1 MSAVIEVHH
10 LHKKYGDIVAVD
22 DVSFTVEEG
31 EIFGIV
37 GPEGAGKTTALE
49 CIKGLRNRDRGEI
62 RVLGRDPH
70 TQRAEITRRLDEQL
84 RSSRGADDRTRIA
97 EALSLYSSF
106 YRDPA
111 DWRRIMGCLGLT
123 DKTGPVSQ
131 EERLSVALTRAGN
144 PQVAVFDELT
154 TGLDPQDRNATWEL
168 IETVRD
174 SGVTILLTT
183 PDMAEAER
191 LCDRITLIDPPRIRP
206 CPLPGQ
212 PVPAE
217 WAARTPRSG

>member
-10 LHKKYGDIVAVD
+10 LHKKYGDVVAVD
-22 DVSFTVEEG
+22 DMSFTVEEG

-49 CIKGLRNRDRGEI
+49 CIKGLRNRDGGEI
-62 RVLGRDPH
+62 RVLGRDPR
-70 TQRAEITRRLDEQL
+70 TERAEITRRLDEQL
-84 RSSRGADDRTRIA
+84 RSSRGAEDRTRIA

-106 YRDPA
+106 YRGPD
-111 DWRRIMGCLGLT
+111 DWRRLMESLGLT
-123 DKTGPVSQ
+123 DRPGPMSE

-154 TGLDPQDRNATWEL
+154 TGLDPQDRSATWEL
-168 IETVRD
+168 IEMVRD
-174 SGVTILLTT
+174 SGVTILLAT
-183 PDMAEAER
+183 PDRAEAER

-212 PVPAE
+212 PVRAE
-217 WAARTPRSG
+217 WAARTPRSD